1 MGLLPV
7 PVLMLVFG
15 IMVLVFGIMV
25 LMNDFAMN
33 YLFAGPVCRMVN
45 APPEGKA

>member
-33 YLFAGPVCRMVN
+33 YLFAGPV
-45 APPEGKA
+45 APWVRASPEGKA

>member
-1 MGLLPV
+1 MNLLVAPV
-7 PVLMLVFG
+7 PMLMLV
-15 IMVLVFGIMV
+15 LVFVMV
-25 LMNDFAMN
+25 VFMNDLAMN